1 MNKFC
6 QFLILVLGL
15 VISLQ
20 SSRIFAQEEGAKRA
34 SDEYTLE
41 EKCFKLKN
49 GAACLKAGFKNE
61 KIKEM
66 EQAQKFFREACDRD
80 MEIGCQKYDC
90 NLDAANS
97 CYQVAIWL
105 EAQNQVE
112 ESRKILVKSCN
123 LGEESACYKMKGA
136 KGSDILYWASI
147 LLIGIAVFVIAKS
160 IFDDEDQFKAVEKLE
175 YGNGQNLADY
185 GIVLKYSSPLFRRY
199 VSPIISSMKNKKRIR
214 EKYKRPLAGAG
225 LTDVLTPDD
234 LFAFKIF
241 LIIGFPI
248 IFFVVRFFLEETW
261 PASFVPIVSLIGFMY
276 PDIWISGRAKQR
288 QKDIIMNMPFAVD
301 MLALAVEAGLDF
313 IAAMQKVVEKSKKN
327 ALTEEFERTIKEIK
341 VGASRAEALRAMS
354 WRCDLIQISSFCATL
369 IAADSVG
376 ASIGPILKALAIE
389 IRQKK
394 SSEIEKAG
402 ATAATKILF
411 PMLFLIVP
419 AVFII
424 VGAPLVLEALGF
436 RK

>member
-6 QFLILVLGL
+6 QFLLLVMSLIL
-15 VISLQ
+15 SFQ
-20 SSRIFAQEEGAKRA
+20 SSRTFAQDEGNKRA

-49 GAACLKAGFKNE
+49 GNACLKSGFKKE
-61 KIKEM
+61 KLKDM
-66 EQAQKFFREACDRD
+66 DQAQKFFREACDREV
-80 MEIGCQKYDC
+80 EIGCQKYDC
-90 NLDAANS
+90 NLESANS
-97 CYQVAIWL
+97 CYQVSTWL
-105 EAQNQVE
+105 EAQNQLE
-112 ESRKILVKSCN
+112 ESRKFLVKSCN
-123 LGEESACYKMKGA
+123 LGEESACYKMRGA

-147 LLIGIAVFVIAKS
+147 LLIGLAVFIVAKS
-160 IFDDEDQFKAVEKLE
+160 IFDDEDQFKAVEKME
-175 YGNGQNLADY
+175 EGGIQNLAEY
-185 GIVLKYSSPLFRRY
+185 GIVLKYSRPFFRRY
-199 VSPIISSMKNKKRIR
+199 VSPIISSMKNKKGIR

-225 LTDVLTPDD
+225 LTEVLTPDD
-234 LFAFKIF
+234 LYAFKIF
-241 LIIGFPI
+241 LIVGFPLMFFI
-248 IFFVVRFFLEETW
+248 IRGFLEETW
-261 PASFVPIVSLIGFMY
+261 PASLVPVISLIGYVY

-301 MLALAVEAGLDF
+301 MLALSVEAGLDF
-313 IAAMQKVVEKSKKN
+313 IAAMAKVVEKSKKN
-327 ALTEEFERTIKEIK
+327 ALTEEFEKTIKEIK
-341 VGASRAEALRAMS
+341 IGASRSEALRAMA

-376 ASIGPILKALAIE
+376 ASIGPILKALSIE
-389 IRQKK
+389 IRQKR

-424 VGAPLVLEALGF
+424 VGAPLVLEAMGF